1 MEGAGVKFAEAFI
14 FKVGSV
20 TCLLPHQILDQ
31 NSDAQGFQECVYFV
45 CFTFTSF
52 SPDIGYQLI
61 LPVLVFCFSDDVG
74 YFISL

>member
-1 MEGAGVKFAEAFI
+1 MEGAGVKFAEVLI

-31 NSDAQGFQECVYFV
+31 MLKRFQECVYFV

-52 SPDIGYQLI
+52 SPDIGY
-61 LPVLVFCFSDDVG
+61 
-74 YFISL
+74 